1 MACGP
6 AREGTMLFHS
16 FVILFAVLLLS
27 RAAETASP
35 SGDPARGAVAFR
47 QCAACHSL
55 EPSLHLTGP
64 SLARILGRRA
74 GTAEGFPRY
83 SDALKKSGV
92 VWNERA
98 LHEFLKNPQG
108 SIPGNLMPFPGIQDE
123 KRRADLIAYLRA
135 ADTGAESE
143 RTPRGGGMGAPLV
156 DLKNLAKNQQVRSIR
171 YCGDTYYVTTGSG
184 ETIPFWEFNL
194 RFKTDSSKSGP
205 LKGTPALIRA
215 GMMGD
220 RAFLIFFS
228 PEEMARMIET
238 KC

>member
-1 MACGP
+1 MF
-6 AREGTMLFHS
+6 FHS
-16 FVILFAVLLLS
+16 FVILLAVLLLS
-27 RAAETASP
+27 GAAETASP

-55 EPSLHLTGP
+55 EPGLHLTGP
-64 SLARILGRRA
+64 SLARILGRKA
-74 GTAEGFPRY
+74 GTVEGFQRY

-123 KRRADLIAYLRA
+123 KQRADLIAYLRA
-135 ADTGAESE
+135 VNAEGESE
-143 RTPRGGGMGAPLV
+143 RMPRAGGMAAPLE
-156 DLKNLAKNQQVRSIR
+156 DLKKLGKNQQVRSIR

-205 LKGTPALIRA
+205 LKGTPVLIRA

-220 RAFLIFFS
+220 RAFIVFSS
-228 PEEMARMIET
+228 PEEMAVVIEA